1 MLNLEDPKT
10 FSEKLQWRKVYD
22 RNPLFPVLLDKV
34 RMPEWARSVLPASD
48 HRYLPEFLQIADD
61 ASQIDFAALPADLAL
76 KCNHASGWN
85 IFLRDGEA
93 FDEDQVRRHLNRWLA
108 RKYGKTSK
116 LHETGYLGIPP
127 RIGVQQLLLD
137 RDGSIA
143 DDVRFHVFG
152 DQFAFGH
159 IASIDRAFGRRVTYF
174 DADFQTLPVKSDR
187 PVHESP
193 KAKPIGFEEMLRI
206 ACSLGRHL
214 DYVRVDFLSAEDRF
228 FLNEMTLYHTSGLSP
243 LIPRTFEYHLGD
255 MWQLPQRGPR
265 SWSGTRRL

>member
-1 MLNLEDPKT
+1 M
-10 FSEKLQWRKVYD
+10 
-22 RNPLFPVLLDKV
+22 

-159 IASIDRAFGRRVTYF
+159 IGSIDRAFGRRVTYF

-243 LIPRTFEYHLGD
+243 LIPRTSEYHLGD